1 MASSTRENLE
11 LARSV
16 KTRAAPSVTVVE
28 PLSVEETAAPSRQ
41 SLFALGWLNFF
52 LAGMQT
58 AFGPIAA
65 AYLAAQQW
73 TAQDIGFVLSIGGI
87 ASLISQGPGGE
98 FLDTV
103 QAKRVLLTIA
113 VVTIAL
119 STLIFYLWPSFPVV
133 ALAEVL
139 QGITGGV
146 LGPGVVAIALGL
158 VGHARLSERLG
169 LNQRFAAAGGV
180 AVTLSMAVI
189 AYSDSPWAMFV
200 PAALAVPVLVS
211 LNRIRAEEIDFGR
224 ASGAEPADAD
234 SPQRASYAALLKN
247 RRLLIFAACAAL
259 FQVASASMMPLL
271 GGGLAYEGKRQA
283 APLIAALI
291 IVPQL
296 LVGLLAPWVGRSAEK
311 HGRKPLLLLGFAAL
325 PVRAVLFALISNPLA
340 LIAVQLLDII
350 TGAVMGVITAV
361 VLADVTKGTGRFN
374 LAQGMFGTVMGVGA
388 TLSPALTGLIVD
400 HFARSAGFASLA
412 VEGLVALLVLA
423 VFLPETMAGP
433 PKPAIELR

>member
-1 MASSTRENLE
+1 M
-11 LARSV
+11 
-16 KTRAAPSVTVVE
+16 TVVE

-139 QGITGGV
+139 QGVTGGV
-146 LGPGVVAIALGL
+146 LGPGVVAITLGL
-158 VGHARLSERLG
+158 VGHAALAERLG
-169 LNQRFAAAGGV
+169 QNQRFAAVGGV
-180 AVTLSMAVI
+180 VVTITI
-189 AYSDSPWAMFV
+189 ALVAYANSPWAMFV
-200 PAALAVPVLVS
+200 PVALAVPLLVA
-211 LNRIRAEEIDFGR
+211 LGQIRGEEIDFRR
-224 ASGAEPADAD
+224 ASGAEQGR
-234 SPQRASYAALLKN
+234 SGRPQRATRDAALLRN
-247 RRLLIFAACAAL
+247 RQLLIFAFCAVL
-259 FQVASASMMPLL
+259 FQLANASILPLVSGVLAS
-271 GGGLAYEGKRQA
+271 EGKRQA
-283 APLIAALI
+283 APFIAALI

-296 LVGLLAPWVGRSAEK
+296 IVALLAPWVGRQAEK
-311 HGRKPLLLLGFAAL
+311 RGRKPLLLMGFAAL
-325 PVRAVLFALISNPLA
+325 PIRAMLFALFSDPYS
-340 LIAVQLLDII
+340 LIVIQILD
-350 TGAVMGVITAV
+350 GITAA
-361 VLADVTKGTGRFN
+361 VLGVMTALVIADVTKGTGRFN
-374 LAQGMFGTVMGVGA
+374 LAQGIFGTIMGVGA
-388 TLSPALTGLIVD
+388 SLSPTLTGLIVYR
-400 HFARSAGFASLA
+400 FGPSAGFVSLA
-412 VEGLVALLVLA
+412 AVGLVAFLVVA
-423 VFLPETMAGP
+423 VLLPET
-433 PKPAIELR
+433 KQDLKRNE

>member
-1 MASSTRENLE
+1 
-11 LARSV
+11 
-16 KTRAAPSVTVVE
+16 
-28 PLSVEETAAPSRQ
+28 
-41 SLFALGWLNFF
+41 
-52 LAGMQT
+52 
-58 AFGPIAA
+58 
-65 AYLAAQQW
+65 
-73 TAQDIGFVLSIGGI
+73 
-87 ASLISQGPGGE
+87 
-98 FLDTV
+98 
-103 QAKRVLLTIA
+103 
-113 VVTIAL
+113 
-119 STLIFYLWPSFPVV
+119 
-133 ALAEVL
+133 
-139 QGITGGV
+139 
-146 LGPGVVAIALGL
+146 L

-189 AYSDSPWAMFV
+189 TYSDSPRGMFV
-200 PAALAVPVLVS
+200 PAALVLPVLVS

-234 SPQRASYAALLKN
+234 RPRRGSYAALFWN

-271 GGGLAYEGKRQA
+271 GGGLAYAGKRQA

-311 HGRKPLLLLGFAAL
+311 HGRKPLLLVGFAAL
-325 PVRAVLFALISNPLA
+325 PIRAVLFAF
-340 LIAVQLLDII
+340 QLLDVI
-350 TGAVMGVITAV
+350 TGAVLGVITAV
-361 VLADVTKGTGRFN
+361 MIADVTKGTGRFN

-388 TLSPALTGLIVD
+388 ALSPTLTGLIVD
-400 HFARSAGFASLA
+400 NFARSAGFASLA

>member
-16 KTRAAPSVTVVE
+16 KTRAASSVTVVE

-41 SLFALGWLNFF
+41 SLFALGCLNFF

-73 TAQDIGFVLSIGGI
+73 AAQDIGFVLTIGGI

-98 FLDTV
+98 LLDNV
-103 QAKRVLLTIA
+103 QAKRLLLAIT

-119 STLIFYLWPSFPVV
+119 SSLIFYLWPSFPVV

-146 LGPGVVAIALGL
+146 LGPGVVAITLGL

-200 PAALAVPVLVS
+200 PAALAIPVLVS
-211 LNRIRAEEIDFGR
+211 LHRIRAEEIDFGR
-224 ASGAEPADAD
+224 ASGAESADAD
-234 SPQRASYAALLKN
+234 RPRRASHAALLKN
-247 RRLLIFAACAAL
+247 RR
-259 FQVASASMMPLL
+259 
-271 GGGLAYEGKRQA
+271 
-283 APLIAALI
+283 
-291 IVPQL
+291 
-296 LVGLLAPWVGRSAEK
+296 
-311 HGRKPLLLLGFAAL
+311 
-325 PVRAVLFALISNPLA
+325 
-340 LIAVQLLDII
+340 
-350 TGAVMGVITAV
+350 
-361 VLADVTKGTGRFN
+361 
-374 LAQGMFGTVMGVGA
+374 
-388 TLSPALTGLIVD
+388 
-400 HFARSAGFASLA
+400 
-412 VEGLVALLVLA
+412 
-423 VFLPETMAGP
+423 
-433 PKPAIELR
+433 